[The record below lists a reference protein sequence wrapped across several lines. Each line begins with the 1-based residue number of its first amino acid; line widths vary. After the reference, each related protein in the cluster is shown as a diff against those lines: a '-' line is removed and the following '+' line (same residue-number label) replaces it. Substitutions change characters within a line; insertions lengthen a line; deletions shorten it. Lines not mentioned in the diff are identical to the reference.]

1 MDKPRFKSVLYFPM
15 RLELE
20 ILDGKNKGRRIPL
33 RNGLVIGRNI
43 DSLVFEDDEM
53 AELHAVVTSDSK
65 KTWNIECLSSNML
78 RLGFEEVAR
87 IKLISGLVFNMGQ
100 TGFKVVHRAGREV
113 GDWTQEIKNWLENN
127 PGQRAHSDIFLFLR
141 PIRLSFIQGPQYEE
155 IYTLSY
161 GPRELGHNSLD
172 LNIKD
177 PTAPPR
183 VAKFFQVTDQIYVEN
198 LAGDK
203 TTINGNPFDQHL
215 VSNGDKLKVGSNVIE
230 LSLLT

>member
-1 MDKPRFKSVLYFPM
+1 M

-20 ILDGKNKGRRIPL
+20 VLDGRNKGRRIPL

-43 DSLVFEDDEM
+43 DSLVFDDEEM
-53 AELHAVVTSDSK
+53 AELHAVITSDSK
-65 KTWNIECLSSNML
+65 KTWNIECLSSNLL
-78 RLGFEEVAR
+78 RLGFDEVGR
-87 IKLISGLVFNMGQ
+87 VKLIAGVVFNMGQ
-100 TGFKVVHRAGREV
+100 TGFKVVQREGRQV
-113 GDWTQEIKNWLENN
+113 GLWTQEIKTWLENN
-127 PGQRAHSDIFLFLR
+127 PGQRVPSSIFLFLR

-172 LNIKD
+172 LNIRD
-177 PTAPPR
+177 PSAPPK
-183 VAKFFQVTDQIYVEN
+183 VARFFQVTDQVYIEN

-203 TTINGNPFDQHL
+203 ATINGAPFDQHL
-215 VSNGDKLKVGSNVIE
+215 VTNGDKLKVGSNVIE

>member
-1 MDKPRFKSVLYFPM
+1 M

-20 ILDGKNKGRRIPL
+20 VIDGKNKGRRIPL

-43 DSLVFEDDEM
+43 DSLVFDDDEM
-53 AELHAVVTSDSK
+53 ADLHAIVSADSK
-65 KTWNIECLSSNML
+65 KSWNIECLSTNRL
-78 RLGFEEVAR
+78 RLGFDEVSR
-87 IKLISGLVFNMGQ
+87 IKLIAGVVFNMGQ
-100 TGFKVVHRAGREV
+100 TGFKVVQRAGREV
-113 GDWTQEIKNWLENN
+113 GSWTQEIKTWLENN
-127 PGQRAHSDIFLFLR
+127 SGQRVQSEIFLFLR
-141 PIRLSFIQGPQYEE
+141 PIRLSFVQGPQYEE

-177 PTAPPR
+177 PSAPPQ
-183 VAKFFQVTDQIYVEN
+183 VARFFQVTDQIYVEN
-198 LAGDK
+198 LAGEK
-203 TTINGNPFDQHL
+203 ATINGISFDQHL